1 MIIGNISWNQHKFSN
16 ILQKYWQI
24 IPSHTVTLYI
34 SEIEISLLT
43 KIFLNLSTIS
53 KMNVIR
59 YLTLI
64 DYKGRRGGF
73 LFFDNWAESE
83 CWACFVEISYLEAD
97 NGDLVLMVTDIMT
110 KMKTVAKLVSA
121 IFQLA
126 NLLQKCLQMSYS
138 RMKMTCPSE
147 LDCRQVTWQAS
158 GDSKPS
164 QSQVF
169 GHLPW

>member
-64 DYKGRRGGF
+64 DYKGRRGEF

-121 IFQLA
+121 IFLWPDWSLTINHVHVRTSCFKSVFRWAPQEWRWLV
-126 NLLQKCLQMSYS
+126 LQS
-138 RMKMTCPSE
+138 
-147 LDCRQVTWQAS
+147 
-158 GDSKPS
+158 
-164 QSQVF
+164 
-169 GHLPW
+169 

>member
-64 DYKGRRGGF
+64 DYKGRRGEF

-121 IFQLA
+121 IFLWPDWSLTINHVHVRTTCFKSVFRWATQEWRWLV
-126 NLLQKCLQMSYS
+126 LQS
-138 RMKMTCPSE
+138 
-147 LDCRQVTWQAS
+147 
-158 GDSKPS
+158 
-164 QSQVF
+164 
-169 GHLPW
+169 